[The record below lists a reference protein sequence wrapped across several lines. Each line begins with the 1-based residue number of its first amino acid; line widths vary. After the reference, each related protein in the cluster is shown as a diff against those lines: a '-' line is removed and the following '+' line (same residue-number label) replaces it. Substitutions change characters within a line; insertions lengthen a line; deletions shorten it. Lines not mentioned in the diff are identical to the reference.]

1 MHPLQSHWKKKQ
13 EITNQN
19 KMDEILEN
27 QILEF
32 VQNRHKNKNS
42 TASRHIHIR
51 FDIEILDAEKIL
63 ESLTLKNK
71 ISKCYDEDYQED
83 RYTLS

>member
-1 MHPLQSHWKKKQ
+1 
-13 EITNQN
+13 
-19 KMDEILEN
+19 MDEILEN

-32 VQNRHKNKNS
+32 VQNRHKKNES

-51 FDIEILDAEKIL
+51 FDIGILDAEKFL

-71 ISKCYDEDYQED
+71 ISKFYDEDYQED
-83 RYTLS
+83 RYNIS

>member
-1 MHPLQSHWKKKQ
+1 
-13 EITNQN
+13 
-19 KMDEILEN
+19 MDKILEN

-32 VQNRHKNKNS
+32 VQNRHKKNES

-51 FDIEILDAEKIL
+51 FDIEILDAEKFL

-71 ISKCYDEDYQED
+71 ISKFYDEDYQED
-83 RYTLS
+83 RYNIS

>member
-1 MHPLQSHWKKKQ
+1 
-13 EITNQN
+13 
-19 KMDEILEN
+19 MDGIIEN

-32 VQNRHKNKNS
+32 VQNRHKKNES

-51 FDIEILDAEKIL
+51 FDIEILDAEKFL

-71 ISKCYDEDYQED
+71 ISKFYDEDYQED
-83 RYTLS
+83 RYNIS

>member
-1 MHPLQSHWKKKQ
+1 M
-13 EITNQN
+13 EENT
-19 KMDEILEN
+19 EN

-32 VQNRHKNKNS
+32 VQNRHKKNES

-51 FDIEILDAEKIL
+51 FDIEILDAEKFL

-71 ISKCYDEDYQED
+71 ISKFYDEEYQED
-83 RYTLS
+83 RYNIS

>member
-1 MHPLQSHWKKKQ
+1 
-13 EITNQN
+13 
-19 KMDEILEN
+19 MDKILEN

-32 VQNRHKNKNS
+32 VQNRHKKNES

-51 FDIEILDAEKIL
+51 FDIEILDAEKFL

-71 ISKCYDEDYQED
+71 ISKFYDEEYQED
-83 RYTLS
+83 RYNIS